1 MPLVGPEFERT
12 GYQIIPDLCAPL
24 ALNAI
29 RGLVG
34 NEKSSAE
41 GAMRSKD
48 LYAVRRAL
56 QVMPK
61 LITPVM
67 SDKLCD
73 LVRST
78 LSKNAFL
85 TKSIWFEKPPGG
97 NWFVGWHQDIS
108 ISVAERG
115 DVAGYSRWTS
125 KHGMIGVVPPV
136 QVLERTLTVRIHL
149 DDAGEDNGA
158 VRVIPGSHRAGI
170 QPPPLAGTVG
180 ELCSVPAGGVMLMRP
195 LLIHASS
202 RSVSIRP
209 RRVLHLEFNDMDLDG
224 GLEWAERMPL
234 RDS

>member
-1 MPLVGPEFERT
+1 MLLVGPEFEVN
-12 GYQIIPDLCAPL
+12 GYQIIPDFC
-24 ALNAI
+24 
-29 RGLVG
+29 
-34 NEKSSAE
+34 SSAALDAIHTIAGIE
-41 GAMRSKD
+41 KTSVDGAMRSKD

-61 LITPVM
+61 LSTLVL
-67 SDKLCD
+67 SDDLCN
-73 LVRST
+73 LVHTT
-78 LSKNAFL
+78 LSKNAFI

-108 ISVAERG
+108 ISVAERR

-149 DDAGEDNGA
+149 DDAGQDNGA
-158 VRVIPGSHRAGI
+158 VRVIPGSHQVGI
-170 QPPPLAGTVG
+170 QPPPPAGTFG
-180 ELCSVPAGGVMLMRP
+180 ELCSAPAGGVMLMRP
-195 LLIHASS
+195 LLMHASS
-202 RSVSIRP
+202 RSVSTRP
-209 RRVLHLEFNDMDLDG
+209 RRVLHIEFNDMDLDG